1 MPGLLRRG
9 VVDEDAVDEDA
20 VDEDAVLDD
29 FQEVDHLSE
38 RIGRARAML
47 EET

>member
-1 MPGLLRRG
+1 MSGLLRRG
-9 VVDEDAVDEDA
+9 V